1 MKHLDRETEKRLNIV
16 VKAIGT
22 LFILSFL
29 AHLVISSW
37 RDDQYGFT
45 LLALIAGGAL
55 VCSGQVKLATVLES
69 FQYKRSDSFGVNP
82 PLY

>member
-29 AHLVISSW
+29 THLFISSW
-37 RDDQYGFT
+37 RDGQYGFT
-45 LLALIAGGAL
+45 LLALIAGSAL
-55 VCSGQVKLATVLES
+55 VSINLGRRKKGKED
-69 FQYKRSDSFGVNP
+69 Y
-82 PLY
+82 

>member
-1 MKHLDRETEKRLNIV
+1 MKHLDRETEKRLNTV
-16 VKAIGT
+16 VKTIGT

-45 LLALIAGGAL
+45 LLALIAGSAL
-55 VCSGQVKLATVLES
+55 VSINLGRRKKGKED
-69 FQYKRSDSFGVNP
+69 Y
-82 PLY
+82 

>member
-45 LLALIAGGAL
+45 LLALIAGVAL
-55 VCSGQVKLATVLES
+55 VSINLGRIKKGKES
-69 FQYKRSDSFGVNP
+69 C
-82 PLY
+82 

>member
-45 LLALIAGGAL
+45 LLALIAGVAL
-55 VCSGQVKLATVLES
+55 VSINLGRIKKVRRAADVCARAART
-69 FQYKRSDSFGVNP
+69 
-82 PLY
+82 

>member
-1 MKHLDRETEKRLNIV
+1 MEKDMKHLDRETEKRLNTV

-55 VCSGQVKLATVLES
+55 VSINLGRRKKGKES
-69 FQYKRSDSFGVNP
+69 C
-82 PLY
+82 

>member
-1 MKHLDRETEKRLNIV
+1 MEKDMKHLDRETEKRLNIV

-45 LLALIAGGAL
+45 LLALIAGVAL
-55 VCSGQVKLATVLES
+55 VSINLGRIKKGKES
-69 FQYKRSDSFGVNP
+69 C
-82 PLY
+82 

>member
-1 MKHLDRETEKRLNIV
+1 MEKDMKHLDRETEKRLNTV

-45 LLALIAGGAL
+45 LLALIAGSAL
-55 VCSGQVKLATVLES
+55 VSINLGRRKKGKED
-69 FQYKRSDSFGVNP
+69 Y
-82 PLY
+82 

>member
-1 MKHLDRETEKRLNIV
+1 MKHLDRETEKRLNTV

-45 LLALIAGGAL
+45 LLALIAGA
-55 VCSGQVKLATVLES
+55 
-69 FQYKRSDSFGVNP
+69 R
-82 PLY
+82 

>member
-1 MKHLDRETEKRLNIV
+1 MKHLDRETEKRLNMV
-16 VKAIGT
+16 VKVIGT

-45 LLALIAGGAL
+45 TLALIAGVAL
-55 VCSGQVKLATVLES
+55 VSINLGRRKKGKEDC
-69 FQYKRSDSFGVNP
+69 
-82 PLY
+82 

>member
-1 MKHLDRETEKRLNIV
+1 MKHLDRETEKRLNTV

-45 LLALIAGGAL
+45 FLALIAGSAL
-55 VCSGQVKLATVLES
+55 VSINLGRRKKGKED
-69 FQYKRSDSFGVNP
+69 Y
-82 PLY
+82 

>member
-45 LLALIAGGAL
+45 LLALIAGVAL
-55 VCSGQVKLATVLES
+55 VSINLGRIKKVKES
-69 FQYKRSDSFGVNP
+69 C
-82 PLY
+82 

>member
-1 MKHLDRETEKRLNIV
+1 MKHLDRETEKRLNMV
-16 VKAIGT
+16 VKVIGT

-45 LLALIAGGAL
+45 ALALIAGLAL
-55 VCSGQVKLATVLES
+55 VSINLGPRKKGKEDC
-69 FQYKRSDSFGVNP
+69 
-82 PLY
+82 

>member
-29 AHLVISSW
+29 AYLVISSW

-45 LLALIAGGAL
+45 LLALIAGVAL
-55 VCSGQVKLATVLES
+55 VSINLGRIKKGKES
-69 FQYKRSDSFGVNP
+69 C
-82 PLY
+82 

>member
-29 AHLVISSW
+29 THLVISSW

-45 LLALIAGGAL
+45 LLALIAGSAL
-55 VCSGQVKLATVLES
+55 VSLNLGRRKKGKED
-69 FQYKRSDSFGVNP
+69 Y
-82 PLY
+82 

>member
-1 MKHLDRETEKRLNIV
+1 MEKDMKHLNRETEKRLNTV

-45 LLALIAGGAL
+45 LLALIAGSAL
-55 VCSGQVKLATVLES
+55 VSINLGRRKKGKED
-69 FQYKRSDSFGVNP
+69 Y
-82 PLY
+82 

>member
-29 AHLVISSW
+29 THLFISSW

-45 LLALIAGGAL
+45 LLALIAGSAL
-55 VCSGQVKLATVLES
+55 VSINLGRRKKVRRTTDVCLRAVRT
-69 FQYKRSDSFGVNP
+69 
-82 PLY
+82 

>member
-16 VKAIGT
+16 VKVIGT

-45 LLALIAGGAL
+45 LLALIAGSAL
-55 VCSGQVKLATVLES
+55 VSINLGRRKKGKED
-69 FQYKRSDSFGVNP
+69 Y
-82 PLY
+82 

>member
-1 MKHLDRETEKRLNIV
+1 MKHLDRETEKRLNMV
-16 VKAIGT
+16 VKVIGT

-45 LLALIAGGAL
+45 ALALIAGVAL
-55 VCSGQVKLATVLES
+55 VSINLGRRKKGKEDC
-69 FQYKRSDSFGVNP
+69 
-82 PLY
+82 

>member
-1 MKHLDRETEKRLNIV
+1 MKHLDRETEKRLNTV

-45 LLALIAGGAL
+45 LLALIARSAL
-55 VCSGQVKLATVLES
+55 VSINLGRRKKGKED
-69 FQYKRSDSFGVNP
+69 Y
-82 PLY
+82 